1 MLQLAVAAVQALAG
15 LQQAD
20 ALPGALVDGG
30 VHVLHG
36 GAVAQAGALD
46 GAGAL
51 ALDVGQVILHGG
63 QARDQRL
70 LALLEQARLGAGV
83 LRLGQKRARAA
94 EGTLR
99 CREARGVQLGTD
111 ARSQLLLRGQA
122 RLELLLVLQHDPLG
136 ILLAGFLRL
145 GGLVGAEQHD
155 QRGGGQHE
163 GEHHQAYAERGERQA
178 GDLAA
183 VHEQRHAGCHEHEGQ
198 RDGQPHLHAALATAP
213 LVHLMHVLGFEQR
226 LVGSGGRCAVLL
238 GQVHAVRAFR
248 LLLGQRVD
256 AVAQG
261 ALVGGAQGHERRVQ
275 GLLAHTML
283 GGQGGLVLAQ
293 GVALAAQLVALG
305 VQLLQAGRQAPR

>member
-1 MLQLAVAAVQALAG
+1 MRVLGLGELLLQLAVAAVQALAG

-46 GAGAL
+46 GTGAL

-94 EGTLR
+94 EGALR
-99 CREARGVQLGTD
+99 CREARAGQLGTD
-111 ARSQLLLRGQA
+111 ARSQFAPASEQA

-145 GGLVGAEQHD
+145 GRPC
-155 QRGGGQHE
+155 RGG
-163 GEHHQAYAERGERQA
+163 
-178 GDLAA
+178 
-183 VHEQRHAGCHEHEGQ
+183 
-198 RDGQPHLHAALATAP
+198 TA
-213 LVHLMHVLGFEQR
+213 
-226 LVGSGGRCAVLL
+226 
-238 GQVHAVRAFR
+238 
-248 LLLGQRVD
+248 
-256 AVAQG
+256 
-261 ALVGGAQGHERRVQ
+261 
-275 GLLAHTML
+275 
-283 GGQGGLVLAQ
+283 
-293 GVALAAQLVALG
+293 
-305 VQLLQAGRQAPR
+305 